1 MTVGIAASVANGWV
15 DGLGT
20 LYAKLHTGDPGA
32 AGTTAASAETTRK
45 AMTFGSASAG
55 VATQT
60 GTVSWTAW
68 TAGSETISHV
78 SYWTASTGGTFQGS
92 FALSASKSV
101 ANTDTLNLASCTISA
116 TPVAA

>member
-15 DGLGT
+15 DGLNP

-32 AGTTAASAETTRK
+32 AGTANASAETTRK
-45 AMTFGSASAG
+45 AMTFGAASAG

-60 GTVSWTAW
+60 GTVSWAAW

-78 SYWTASTGGTFQGS
+78 SYWTAATAGTFRGS
-92 FALSASKSV
+92 FALTASKAV
-101 ANTDTLNLASCTISA
+101 ANTDTLNLSSCTVSA